1 MLARAELSV
10 ATASSAETTS
20 PPEGSPLPTGR
31 DRRSSDLRVRHLLQQ
46 LVNIQDEERRRIA
59 RDLHDLLGQRVTA
72 LRLRIELLRHVNEA
86 ADWQRDIADLLRLID
101 GIDQDL
107 DFVACELRSTALG
120 ELGLATALRLL
131 TLEWSDIYKVTV
143 RFHANGP
150 DRRLLPEVE
159 NCLYRIAQEA
169 LNNVFKHARATRAS
183 VLLEHRDDR
192 VVLIIEDNG
201 RGFDHR
207 ECARRDHRDRGMG
220 LVGMRERAALVNGTF
235 ELESKPGRGTCVFV
249 GVPAAFADTRPHG
262 DRHDQVPGAAG

>member
-1 MLARAELSV
+1 MLARAELS
-10 ATASSAETTS
+10 ATPASADSASSSED
-20 PPEGSPLPTGR
+20 PPPAGR
-31 DRRSSDLRVRHLLQQ
+31 ERRASDIRVRHLLQK
-46 LVNIQDEERRRIA
+46 LVSIQEEERRRIA

-72 LRLRIELLRHVNEA
+72 LRLRIELLRHANTA

-107 DFVACELRSTALG
+107 DFVACELRSSALD
-120 ELGLATALRLL
+120 ELGLVTALNLL
-131 TLEWSDIYKVTV
+131 TLEWSNIHNVNV

-150 DRRLLPEVE
+150 DRRLLPDVE

-201 RGFDHR
+201 RGFDR
-207 ECARRDHRDRGMG
+207 GECARRDHKGRGMG

-235 ELESKPGRGTCVFV
+235 ELESKPGSGTCVFV
-249 GVPAAFADTRPHG
+249 GVPAAFADTRPQG
-262 DRHDQVPGAAG
+262 DRHEQVPGSAG